1 MKYTGNPCAGCGK
14 VFTDDDDIV
23 VCPECGT
30 PQHRECYDKEN
41 RCVCEALHFEEYTWH
56 GTVNNENASAK
67 AEKSE
72 TVSCPNCGYEN
83 PKGTDVCKQC
93 GMKFTFFGMNVVDA
107 LAEEEK
113 RVANQNSDI
122 PDYKA
127 PFTLG
132 TGKGFEQKD
141 LSDTAPIAKEVEELL
156 TNVLTGNTENNT
168 ENGGRLNL
176 GGPFPPE
183 DEIGGVMTNNIGNFI
198 GSNAMTYISKFRK
211 LEKGKKLS
219 FNFAAFFFSPY
230 WFFFRKLY
238 KAGIVVMTVIISL
251 TILVTPYLNIMIEL
265 LERFGPVLEAGTMT
279 EAQFTEFYGEFVSA
293 SVPMI
298 AFYAAVF
305 LIQLICGFIAN
316 PLYKK
321 YVIENAAKAERMES
335 KTAAISHIVKYGGA
349 SILIAGASY
358 FVYQILTMIVS
369 SML

>member
-141 LSDTAPIAKEVEELL
+141 SSDTAPIAKEVEELL

-183 DEIGGVMTNNIGNFI
+183 DEIGGVMTNNIGNFVGTNGMI
-198 GSNAMTYISKFRK
+198 YISKFKRM
-211 LEKGKKLS
+211 ERGKKLS
-219 FNFAAFFFSPY
+219 FNFAAFFFAPY

-238 KAGIVVMTVIISL
+238 KAGIVVMTVVLSL
-251 TILVTPYLNIMIEL
+251 SILITPYFDIF
-265 LERFGPVLEAGTMT
+265 LEVYEKFGPVYEAGTMT
-279 EAQFTEFYGEFVSA
+279 EAQFTEFYGEFV
-293 SVPMI
+293 
-298 AFYAAVF
+298 AAVVP
-305 LIQLICGFIAN
+305 LIGFFVAIFIIKLICGFIAN

-321 YVIENAAKAERMES
+321 YVITHAGKAEHFS
-335 KTAAISHIVKYGGA
+335 NKTEAMGYIVKYGGA
-349 SILIAGASY
+349 SVLIAGVSY
-358 FVYQILTMIVS
+358 FAYQLLTMLVS